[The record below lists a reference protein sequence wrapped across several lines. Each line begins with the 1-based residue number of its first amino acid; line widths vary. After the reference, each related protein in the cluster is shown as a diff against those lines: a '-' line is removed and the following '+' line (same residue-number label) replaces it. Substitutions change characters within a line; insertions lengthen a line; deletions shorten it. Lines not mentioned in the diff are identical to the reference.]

1 MDRQALPA
9 GYGFALLNRD
19 GRTLYHSDRRLS
31 LRENFLDEL
40 SEAAVARSMIYEGRS
55 DRFRSRYR
63 ERPHELYLKEIPLNL
78 ADGEASAGFHIIAF
92 RDTSVERAL
101 AGRALVRGLLGP
113 MVLLIAIFA
122 TGLSGLVLAARVFH
136 TRWSA
141 WLWPHGGLSIIY
153 RRQALVLLAL
163 LTVGVAVSMSTGS
176 AGVFVPAP
184 VLAATLCIAISVH
197 GRPSSGSR
205 CRLSSGGW
213 PTFAFVLLLLCLVV
227 IPSAALFRLVLGH
240 EFAKMISTERAW
252 IEAQQLDAI
261 TAAEVEAVDERYA
274 PSKSAKRERAE
285 DRRVYFSC
293 VPAPYDAEVVGPP
306 DLVSPIPGTSM
317 KPCGRP
323 EAGSRSGV
331 RPARLLYNRLDAFIV
346 RAMQRRESDLPI
358 RNDIV
363 ARQRFQDKGLTYVP
377 AGPLLWSSS
386 GVALV
391 GFGFAIGLLV
401 WWLRWNMNRLFF
413 ANEQTAEPIASIAEA
428 FKTLWKMRT
437 RDEQMV
443 LLQVA
448 RERIANPY
456 QGDVVRRLLGEGL
469 LRLGPDLQP
478 SSQAFDEFLLR
489 KETECQAR
497 IVEWENVNAG
507 HSWRY
512 VRLIPDYGGGG
523 ARIVSVCHAAC
534 LSVEP
539 GRRRDRSHR
548 DGDCGSQAARRRHV
562 MVY

>member
-1 MDRQALPA
+1 
-9 GYGFALLNRD
+9 
-19 GRTLYHSDRRLS
+19 
-31 LRENFLDEL
+31 
-40 SEAAVARSMIYEGRS
+40 MIYEGRS

-285 DRRVYFSC
+285 ARRVYFSC

-306 DLVSPIPGTSM
+306 DLVSPIPGTTFDEAV
-317 KPCGRP
+317 RT
-323 EAGSRSGV
+323 AGSRFAFGGEAGTTAC
-331 RPARLLYNRLDAFIV
+331 RPVGRVHRSRDAE
-346 RAMQRRESDLPI
+346 ARESDLPI

-413 ANEQTAEPIASIAEA
+413 ANEQTWPNRSPQSP
-428 FKTLWKMRT
+428 KPSRRSGKC
-437 RDEQMV
+437 
-443 LLQVA
+443 A
-448 RERIANPY
+448 RATNRWSCS
-456 QGDVVRRLLGEGL
+456 R
-469 LRLGPDLQP
+469 
-478 SSQAFDEFLLR
+478 
-489 KETECQAR
+489 
-497 IVEWENVNAG
+497 
-507 HSWRY
+507 
-512 VRLIPDYGGGG
+512 
-523 ARIVSVCHAAC
+523 
-534 LSVEP
+534 
-539 GRRRDRSHR
+539 
-548 DGDCGSQAARRRHV
+548 
-562 MVY
+562 